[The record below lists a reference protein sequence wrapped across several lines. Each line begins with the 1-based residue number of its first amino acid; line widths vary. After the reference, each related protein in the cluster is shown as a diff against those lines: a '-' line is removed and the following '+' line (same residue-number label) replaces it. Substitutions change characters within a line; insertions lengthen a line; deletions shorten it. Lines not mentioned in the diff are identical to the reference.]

1 MSWLTNFVRPK
12 IRALV
17 RPKRVRESLWEKC
30 PECDQMIFH
39 RELDERMKV
48 CPHCEHHMFF
58 NPEERLSHLFDD
70 SEYETL
76 ILPLSLIHI

>member
-39 RELDERMKV
+39 RELEERMKV

-58 NPEERLSHLFDD
+58 KRKYHVLNTI
-70 SEYETL
+70 YE
-76 ILPLSLIHI
+76 S